1 MAYDLVSNHD
11 LILLPTFEIKQ
22 MSKKSDETLQQFLRR
37 KTKRGMLVQEKLR
50 QNKQTEGTVVFMP
63 PAF

>member
-1 MAYDLVSNHD
+1 VAYDLVSNHD